1 MMTQFQSFFTLDHIS
16 QISISIGILAAFL
29 VLRKL
34 FVKYFFQLVYKLAN
48 KPKTDIFKQIAVAFD
63 KPARWFFVAL
73 GLFLA
78 IEYSPFLDGLMD
90 IVKKLYRSLIVALI
104 AWGLCNLTSASSFLF
119 HKVNQRFELDMDDIL
134 APFLSKV
141 LRFVILALSVSVIA
155 QEFNYDV
162 NGFVAGLGLGGLAF
176 ALAAKDTISNFFGG
190 IIIITE
196 KPFTIGDWVETSS
209 VTGGVEDITFRSTRF
224 RTAQGALVTV
234 PNSTLSME
242 AITNWTR
249 MTKRQVTFSVR
260 VSYATPIDRLER
272 CITRLREMLREH
284 EGVHDDT
291 IMVNFDVFA
300 DSYYNLFFNFYTK
313 TIVWAE
319 SLDVRQDIN
328 RRIIDIFAEEGVEF
342 AYPGQ
347 NVFVKQK
354 SHDDPVHV
362 KDHSGEKERV

>member
-1 MMTQFQSFFTLDHIS
+1 M
-16 QISISIGILAAFL
+16 
-29 VLRKL
+29 
-34 FVKYFFQLVYKLAN
+34 
-48 KPKTDIFKQIAVAFD
+48 
-63 KPARWFFVAL
+63 
-73 GLFLA
+73 
-78 IEYSPFLDGLMD
+78 
-90 IVKKLYRSLIVALI
+90 
-104 AWGLCNLTSASSFLF
+104 
-119 HKVNQRFELDMDDIL
+119 
-134 APFLSKV
+134 
-141 LRFVILALSVSVIA
+141 IA

-362 KDHSGEKERV
+362 KDHSGEKERA